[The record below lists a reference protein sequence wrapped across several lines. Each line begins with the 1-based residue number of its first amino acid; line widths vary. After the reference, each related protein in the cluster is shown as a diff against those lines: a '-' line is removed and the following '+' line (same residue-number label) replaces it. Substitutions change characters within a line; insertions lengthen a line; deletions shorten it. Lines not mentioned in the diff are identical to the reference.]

1 MHCVLIGFK
10 ASGKTTVGRQL
21 ATSLGRDFLDTDEAI
36 CTVYGGGQAHE
47 IYQTLGEPRFRALEH
62 QIITSLKP
70 TQNTVI
76 ATGGGVVLNPLNI
89 AYLKTLGS
97 IIFLNTRL
105 EIIAHRLQVLN
116 RPSPFLDLQSVYLQR
131 QALYFRAADQ
141 VIDCEDESP
150 MCIADK
156 LYQTI
161 RATNGE

>member
-1 MHCVLIGFK
+1 MIGFK

-21 ATSLGRDFLDTDEAI
+21 AVSLDWDFWDTDEAI
-36 CTVYGGGQAHE
+36 CRACGEGEIYE

-62 QIITSLKP
+62 QIIASLKP

-76 ATGGGVVLNPLNI
+76 ATGGGVVANPLNI
-89 AYLKTLGS
+89 ACLKTLGS

-105 EIIAHRLQVLN
+105 EIIAHRLQGLN

-150 MCIADK
+150 VCIADK

-161 RATNGE
+161 RAPNGE